1 MAKATKI
8 ESLTIAQLTAL
19 YNTAADK
26 QIKKFQSSD
35 YGLKR
40 IAKLCEAKG
49 LVVNEAATAL
59 VAAGKK
65 AARKATGSKKANGTR
80 RTRARFTEDMVIV
93 VLRSEQP
100 KRTTK
105 RNPYSVYKTGMTIA
119 KALEKGVLRRD
130 VNYDASPDRKGG
142 AVIDVMTR
150 EAFAKRK

>member
-1 MAKATKI
+1 MARSHRI
-8 ESLTIAQLTAL
+8 LLAL
-19 YNTAADK
+19 IVSAM
-26 QIKKFQSSD
+26 F
-35 YGLKR
+35 GLNR
-40 IAKLCEAKG
+40 YA
-49 LVVNEAATAL
+49 
-59 VAAGKK
+59 
-65 AARKATGSKKANGTR
+65 GSKKANGTR

-119 KALEKGVLRRD
+119 KAMEKGVLRRD